1 MVPLFPG
8 LPGGPEL
15 LILLFILVIPL
26 AGLAVLALVAYLG
39 IGRLRSSPDQ
49 SSTDERIRELE
60 REVADLRERLE
71 DER

>member
-39 IGRLRSSPDQ
+39 IGRLRSSPDH
-49 SSTDERIRELE
+49 STDERIRELE

-71 DER
+71 DEQ